1 MLVTFSELPIES
13 GFLSLTLLL
22 EFSIP
27 MVALEDFIINNGSRF
42 TVHGN
47 IEISWSWNTIIFT
60 NFMVTYKIII
70 LSNYAIIDAI

>member
-47 IEISWSWNTIIFT
+47 IEISWTIIFT
-60 NFMVTYKIII
+60 NFMVTYKIIL

>member
-47 IEISWSWNTIIFT
+47 IEIMNTIIFT

-70 LSNYAIIDAI
+70 LSNNYSYTMQ

>member
-1 MLVTFSELPIES
+1 MIEYNSTEIQNIES

-47 IEISWSWNTIIFT
+47 IEIMNTIIFT
-60 NFMVTYKIII
+60 NFMVMTYKIII
-70 LSNYAIIDAI
+70 LSNNPIQCNN